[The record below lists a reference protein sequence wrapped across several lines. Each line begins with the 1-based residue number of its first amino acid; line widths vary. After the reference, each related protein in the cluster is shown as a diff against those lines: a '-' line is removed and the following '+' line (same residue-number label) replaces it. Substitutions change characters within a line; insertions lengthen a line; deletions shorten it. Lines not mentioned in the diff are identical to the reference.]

1 MQRGDVDG
9 GSFGFHVRKDA
20 WTYLKD
26 EDVYERTLT
35 DINLAEISPT
45 PFPAY
50 ESSEV
55 NQRSIEQ
62 FEITIKEQRKDKT
75 FLLLALGNDGVA
87 DIKIKNVEVNQ
98 KQPLKAKIQL
108 KTDKKEFYLETENFD
123 SNKFDSINIQ
133 NAIISKHTS
142 ITYDDEY
149 KGARY
154 ALMLK
159 QDEPI
164 TTVTIDYSYLGIDFS
179 TTLPINRIQ

>member
-1 MQRGDVDG
+1 MKKYMVVLLVMILIAV
-9 GSFGFHVRKDA
+9 SAIVFFIKPKLEFGTQA
-20 WTYLKD
+20 TN
-26 EDVYERTLT
+26 E
-35 DINLAEISPT
+35 
-45 PFPAY
+45 
-50 ESSEV
+50 
-55 NQRSIEQ
+55 
-62 FEITIKEQRKDKT
+62 DKT

-123 SNKFDSINIQ
+123 SKKFDSINIQ

-142 ITYDDEY
+142 IKYDNEY

-164 TTVTIDYSYLGIDFS
+164 TTVTIDYSYLGKDFS
-179 TTLPINRIQ
+179 TTLPID